1 MVNCPLCHAT
11 HPESVSAKGK
21 PYAYCHES
29 HSTLWLTSPIV
40 RRNLGLGPNNGGYTA
55 RENPV
60 YSPDQPRQIVE
71 SDGAELSERGDPW
84 VDAQPNRALPRV
96 QTWGH
101 CNSCGRE
108 IVVEDLPACDACGE
122 PIAWEE

>member
-60 YSPDQPRQIVE
+60 AKRSYSADEP
-71 SDGAELSERGDPW
+71 AM
-84 VDAQPNRALPRV
+84 
-96 QTWGH
+96 
-101 CNSCGRE
+101 
-108 IVVEDLPACDACGE
+108 VVETVGPAEPIEGEWDDAEPHPLALLCSKCGVPIRNQGLEACSGCGE
-122 PIAWEE
+122 PIVWE

>member
-40 RRNLGLGPNNGGYTA
+40 RRNLGLGPNNGGA
-55 RENPV
+55 ISRENP
-60 YSPDQPRQIVE
+60 RQVIETTGLEPPEEV
-71 SDGAELSERGDPW
+71 DVPW
-84 VDAQPNRALPRV
+84 VDAQPNPAVPRIPIYG
-96 QTWGH
+96 T
-101 CNSCGRE
+101 CENCGRP
-108 IVVEDLPACDACGE
+108 ITIYGMPDCDACHT
-122 PIAWEE
+122 PIAWEG